1 MSNPNSSFLKQRLYR
16 NLGKVSLWVAKLSET
31 RTLKMNRNM
40 TMWPFVCLAEC
51 VYICCLCQ
59 DECVYPC
66 QCVWWSMQVCTGV
79 WINRSLSH
87 TGWPILALCLPF
99 GCHDSSEGLCIS
111 KQSSLHGG
119 GRRGLER
126 KRLKHEP
133 SSPPTEAFLPQP
145 TYQNIF
151 IPRQASRYLSRCP
164 VTDSVMGHI
173 TWADISG
180 WS

>member
-1 MSNPNSSFLKQRLYR
+1 MKLLPTQNYQYCFQFLLVSEHLGLKRFFLMSNPNSSYLKQRLYG

-126 KRLKHEP
+126 EAKTRAKQ
-133 SSPPTEAFLPQP
+133 SSNRGFLTP
-145 TYQNIF
+145 
-151 IPRQASRYLSRCP
+151 
-164 VTDSVMGHI
+164 
-173 TWADISG
+173 ADLPEHLHH
-180 WS
+180 